1 MPKVLVYRAIG
12 AAATLI
18 LVGAVLIGCGHR
30 KITIDGVLQHGFE
43 KSDFYDGGDCSR
55 KPWWFNGAEADAA
68 FNTAFRK
75 QWDSLGRPAA
85 LHIRFVGN
93 ISSIGR
99 YGHLGNYRRE
109 VIPVQILEVSS
120 SRGCVR

>member
-1 MPKVLVYRAIG
+1 MPKMSKCQAIG
-12 AAATLI
+12 LAAVLI
-18 LVGAVLIGCGHR
+18 VVGAMLIGCGHR
-30 KITIDGVLQHGFE
+30 MITIDGVLQHGFE
-43 KSDFYDGGDCSR
+43 KSDFYNRGDCSH
-55 KPWWFNGAEADAA
+55 KPWWFNGTEADAT

-85 LHIRFVGN
+85 LQIWFVGN

-109 VIPVQILEVSS
+109 VIPVQLLEVSS
-120 SRGCVR
+120 SQGCVR